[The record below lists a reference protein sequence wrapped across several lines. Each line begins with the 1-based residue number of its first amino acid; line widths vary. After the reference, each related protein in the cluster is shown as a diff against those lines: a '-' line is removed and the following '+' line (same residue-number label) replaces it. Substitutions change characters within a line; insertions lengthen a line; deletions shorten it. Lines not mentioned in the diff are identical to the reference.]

1 MSNWNRALSLDNSK
15 ILGII
20 NLSNDSF
27 SGDGVFNKDAK
38 LNKLLNSAKQKNINF
53 IDVGCASTKPG
64 FDSVTT
70 EEEIKRLNYFKN
82 INQNKFSFSIDSF
95 NPIVTKHAVENN
107 FEIINDVSGF
117 MNEEMI
123 RLAVDSKSK
132 IILVHRH
139 PKSESLHHK
148 MIYKDVVKEV
158 KQHLDSKIKSLISLG
173 VREEQIAIDPG
184 LGFGKNL
191 SDSVDLLL
199 NIKELKDIVVFDL
212 FDKENGENTQKSIS
226 IGLIF
231 QAKSRTLKDTEID
244 GFMSKVIKMLETNFQ
259 ITIR

>member
-1 MSNWNRALSLDNSK
+1 MSNWNHILSTDNSK

-27 SGDGVFNKDAK
+27 TGDGVFNRDEGLK
-38 LNKLLNSAKQKNINF
+38 KLLQSAKQKNIDF
-53 IDVGCASTKPG
+53 IDIGCASSKPG

-70 EEEIKRLNYFKN
+70 EEEIERLNYF
-82 INQNKFSFSIDSF
+82 INSNQETFTFSIDSF
-95 NPIVTKHAVENN
+95 NPIVVQHAVENN

-123 RLAVDSKSK
+123 QIAVDSKLK

-139 PKSESLHHK
+139 PKSESLHQK

-158 KQHLDSKIKSLISLG
+158 KEHLNSKIKSLISLG
-173 VREEQIAIDPG
+173 VKEEQIAIDPG

-191 SDSVDLLL
+191 SDSAELLI
-199 NIKELKDIVVFDL
+199 NIKELKENFPLIVGYSKKKFIKNIPMSNSDL
-212 FDKENGENTQKSIS
+212 FKHCVDSGVS
-226 IGLIF
+226 LV
-231 QAKSRTLKDTEID
+231 RMHL
-244 GFMSKVIKMLETNFQ
+244 TN
-259 ITIR
+259 

>member
-1 MSNWNRALSLDNSK
+1 MSNWNHILSTDNSK

-27 SGDGVFNKDAK
+27 TGDGVFNRDVGLK
-38 LNKLLNSAKQKNINF
+38 KLLQSAKQKNIDF
-53 IDVGCASTKPG
+53 IDIGCASSKPG

-70 EEEIKRLNYFKN
+70 EEEIERLNYF
-82 INQNKFSFSIDSF
+82 INSNQETFTFSIDSF
-95 NPIVTKHAVENN
+95 NPIVVQHAVENN

-117 MNEEMI
+117 LNEEMI
-123 RLAVDSKSK
+123 QIAVDSKLK

-139 PKSESLHHK
+139 PKSESLHQK

-158 KQHLDSKIKSLISLG
+158 KEHLNSKIKSLISLG

-199 NIKELKDIVVFDL
+199 NIKELKDNFPLIVGYSKKKFIKNIPMSNSDL
-212 FDKENGENTQKSIS
+212 FKHCVDSGVS
-226 IGLIF
+226 LV
-231 QAKSRTLKDTEID
+231 RMHL
-244 GFMSKVIKMLETNFQ
+244 TN
-259 ITIR
+259 

>member
-38 LNKLLNSAKQKNINF
+38 LNKLLNS
-53 IDVGCASTKPG
+53 KPG

-70 EEEIKRLNYFKN
+70 EEEIKRLNYFIN

-158 KQHLDSKIKSLISLG
+158 KEHLNSKILGIINLSNDSFSGDGVFNKDAKLNKLLNSQILIYLNTAL
-173 VREEQIAIDPG
+173 I
-184 LGFGKNL
+184 LGFH
-191 SDSVDLLL
+191 
-199 NIKELKDIVVFDL
+199 
-212 FDKENGENTQKSIS
+212 
-226 IGLIF
+226 
-231 QAKSRTLKDTEID
+231 
-244 GFMSKVIKMLETNFQ
+244 
-259 ITIR
+259 

>member
-38 LNKLLNSAKQKNINF
+38 LNKLLNSAKHKNINF

-70 EEEIKRLNYFKN
+70 EEEIKRLNYFIN

-117 MNEEMI
+117 MKEEMI

-158 KQHLDSKIKSLISLG
+158 KEHLNSKIKSLISLG

-199 NIKELKDIVVFDL
+199 NIKELKDNFPLIVGYSKKKFIKNIPMSNSDL
-212 FDKENGENTQKSIS
+212 FKHCVDSGVS
-226 IGLIF
+226 LV
-231 QAKSRTLKDTEID
+231 RMHL
-244 GFMSKVIKMLETNFQ
+244 TN
-259 ITIR
+259 

>member
-1 MSNWNRALSLDNSK
+1 MSSWNSILSRDNSK

-27 SGDGVFNKDAK
+27 TGDGVFNRDVGLK
-38 LNKLLNSAKQKNINF
+38 KLLQSAKQKNIDF
-53 IDVGCASTKPG
+53 IDIGCASSKPG

-70 EEEIKRLNYFKN
+70 EEEIERLNYF
-82 INQNKFSFSIDSF
+82 INSNQETFTFSIDSF
-95 NPIVTKHAVENN
+95 NPIVVQHAVENN

-123 RLAVDSKSK
+123 QIAVDSKLK

-139 PKSESLHHK
+139 PKSESLHQK

-158 KQHLDSKIKSLISLG
+158 KEHLNSKIKSLISLG
-173 VREEQIAIDPG
+173 VKEEQIAIDPG

-191 SDSVDLLL
+191 SDSAELLI
-199 NIKELKDIVVFDL
+199 NIKELKENFPLIVGYSKKKFIKNIPMSNSDL
-212 FDKENGENTQKSIS
+212 FKHCVDSGVS
-226 IGLIF
+226 LV
-231 QAKSRTLKDTEID
+231 RMHL
-244 GFMSKVIKMLETNFQ
+244 TN
-259 ITIR
+259 